1 MVWEQDVAVEG
12 ICCRV
17 VISDEADTLLAAKAA
32 GRVIV
37 GCLGGDGE
45 KRLPMARYLVETMDA
60 ADAQYL
66 ERVVRRER
74 GMPWLIGESERIR
87 LREFV
92 AEDAFAVPA
101 EPGDSRDDQVFYHPE
116 KLRAYICSQY
126 GFWEY
131 GLWAVERRKDGKILG
146 KAGLTNWDDNGYL
159 ELAYHIFS
167 PYRRRGYAEEACRL
181 VLDYVQKEYNNAIAG
196 ICAVTEASNHAS
208 AGLLQKLGF
217 AFMESECSG
226 ARHRYVLGGSYC

>member
-66 ERVVRRER
+66 ERV
-74 GMPWLIGESERIR
+74 
-87 LREFV
+87 F
-92 AEDAFAVPA
+92 F
-101 EPGDSRDDQVFYHPE
+101 
-116 KLRAYICSQY
+116 
-126 GFWEY
+126 
-131 GLWAVERRKDGKILG
+131 
-146 KAGLTNWDDNGYL
+146 
-159 ELAYHIFS
+159 
-167 PYRRRGYAEEACRL
+167 
-181 VLDYVQKEYNNAIAG
+181 
-196 ICAVTEASNHAS
+196 
-208 AGLLQKLGF
+208 
-217 AFMESECSG
+217 
-226 ARHRYVLGGSYC
+226 